1 MSDGSIVIE
10 QKEYAETLECI
21 SMSKERKEKDSETTP
36 HERTQMRGVLGEVQW
51 LVTGSRPDSAAGC
64 SLLQQRIAQST
75 VNDMI
80 EVNRLVALARDV
92 SNAEIRVKSIPP
104 EKLELAWSDASF
116 ANEKMKSQGG
126 YRICGTVGTRKQVPY

>member
-1 MSDGSIVIE
+1 MF
-10 QKEYAETLECI
+10 
-21 SMSKERKEKDSETTP
+21 
-36 HERTQMRGVLGEVQW
+36 
-51 LVTGSRPDSAAGC
+51 
-64 SLLQQRIAQST
+64 
-75 VNDMI
+75 
-80 EVNRLVALARDV
+80 